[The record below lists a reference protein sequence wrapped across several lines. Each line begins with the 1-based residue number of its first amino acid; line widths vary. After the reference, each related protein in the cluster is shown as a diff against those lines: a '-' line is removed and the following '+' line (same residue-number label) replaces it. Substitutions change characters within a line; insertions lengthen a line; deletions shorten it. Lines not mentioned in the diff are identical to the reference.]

1 MNLNKFKIK
10 DKKSIIKEI
19 YSFSKLKDLFNLTNN
34 NDVLVIFDVDDVL
47 ITPSS
52 EDNLRQPYRNQ
63 LLQSILK
70 RITPE
75 EFELLKSSIFLNTK
89 QVLVELKIID
99 IFGHLKSHKIPA
111 IALTTM
117 GTGKFGI
124 IKKMHDFRFK
134 QLNSVNLSFKCLTPL
149 GDEHIMLELA
159 KINKRFLDLNC
170 KGNPMLKSGIIFTS
184 GLDKGMVLE
193 YILKKYNYYPK
204 TIIFIDDLI
213 ENVKSLQQI
222 CFKLNIDFYGFHYRA
237 ASLIPLPNI
246 DENLEKLR
254 FAILEKEFTWLN
266 YDKLQDE
273 KYTARLIV

>member
-1 MNLNKFKIK
+1 
-10 DKKSIIKEI
+10 
-19 YSFSKLKDLFNLTNN
+19 
-34 NDVLVIFDVDDVL
+34 
-47 ITPSS
+47 
-52 EDNLRQPYRNQ
+52 
-63 LLQSILK
+63 
-70 RITPE
+70 
-75 EFELLKSSIFLNTK
+75 
-89 QVLVELKIID
+89 
-99 IFGHLKSHKIPA
+99 
-111 IALTTM
+111 
-117 GTGKFGI
+117 
-124 IKKMHDFRFK
+124 

-149 GDEHIMLELA
+149 DNEYIMLELA
-159 KINKRFLDLNC
+159 KINKIFLDLNC

-184 GLDKGMVLE
+184 GLDKGIVLE

-266 YDKLQDE
+266 YEKLQDKNYSE
-273 KYTARLIV
+273 RLKV